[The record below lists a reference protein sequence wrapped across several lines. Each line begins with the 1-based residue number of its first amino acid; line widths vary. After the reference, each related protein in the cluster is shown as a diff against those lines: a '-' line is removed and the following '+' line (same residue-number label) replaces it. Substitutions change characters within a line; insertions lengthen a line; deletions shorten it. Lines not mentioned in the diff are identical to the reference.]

1 MVAVGG
7 IAVAVVV
14 GRAVLLGTGVAEA
27 RIGVCVGDVVLVEVL
42 VALGRDVFDGT
53 KVKVCVGRGVSVT
66 G

>member
-7 IAVAVVV
+7 IAVAV
-14 GRAVLLGTGVAEA
+14 GRAVLLATGVAEA
-27 RIGVCVGDVVLVEVL
+27 RIGMGVGDVVLVEVL
-42 VALGRDVFDGT
+42 VALGRGVLDGT